1 MSYDEVKLRSLIGKC
16 QWTFAK
22 TMPTCPHEYIVRN
35 KCALSDE
42 VQQSQ
47 KDKLTLSITTIGDL
61 LLRQT
66 ISNGGEHIN
75 GVNLSIP
82 IYQRPYK
89 WTARNAIQLLDDII
103 EAMND
108 NKESYRVGTLILHR
122 ASSQGSYDIVDG
134 LQRIITFSLLLKAL
148 GKNDIAFLQQE
159 LYDNEY
165 NARNIS
171 NNYRALERRVSKPDL
186 KESQQQKEEYYVKE
200 QECKRL
206 IEFVEDRC
214 ELIVVVTS
222 DVSEAFQFFDSQ
234 NARGK
239 ALYPHD
245 LLKAYHLREMID
257 IEENEV
263 ERIVKGWEQISQS
276 GLADF
281 FGNYLYRIKEW
292 VNGNRA
298 EVLDERNIHMFKGIT
313 RSARTP
319 YAQFYKSAYCYAD
332 MVNSSAM
339 PFVSGTRN
347 INAFQLDAPII
358 AGKPFFE
365 YTKHYYAILKDIQD
379 NSKYEGF
386 YINDNIIV
394 KTLDRYFKKG
404 VGNGIARLLFDTSV
418 LLYVDRF
425 CPESYPTKEDM
436 ELFEQFVVYAFVWA
450 YSLRAQYTNLGWL
463 SAQNFIM
470 ETNENLKNSFNMYKL
485 IARQDTPTTL
495 LSVLADKLIPLS
507 YSDLKDGKKNGRI
520 NAENLDEHDGDG
532 VYLNY
537 LYFFEVNRF
546 YK

>member
-1 MSYDEVKLRSLIGKC
+1 
-16 QWTFAK
+16 
-22 TMPTCPHEYIVRN
+22 
-35 KCALSDE
+35 
-42 VQQSQ
+42 
-47 KDKLTLSITTIGDL
+47 
-61 LLRQT
+61 
-66 ISNGGEHIN
+66 
-75 GVNLSIP
+75 
-82 IYQRPYK
+82 
-89 WTARNAIQLLDDII
+89 
-103 EAMND
+103 
-108 NKESYRVGTLILHR
+108 
-122 ASSQGSYDIVDG
+122 
-134 LQRIITFSLLLKAL
+134 
-148 GKNDIAFLQQE
+148 
-159 LYDNEY
+159 
-165 NARNIS
+165 
-171 NNYRALERRVSKPDL
+171 
-186 KESQQQKEEYYVKE
+186 
-200 QECKRL
+200 
-206 IEFVEDRC
+206 
-214 ELIVVVTS
+214 
-222 DVSEAFQFFDSQ
+222 
-234 NARGK
+234 
-239 ALYPHD
+239 
-245 LLKAYHLREMID
+245 MID

-365 YTKHYYAILKDIQD
+365 YTKHYYAILKDIRD

-394 KTLDRYFKKG
+394 KTLDRYFKNGK
-404 VGNGIARLLFDTSV
+404 GNGIARLLFDTSV

-495 LSVLADKLIPLS
+495 LSVLADKLTPLS
-507 YSDLKDGKKNGRI
+507 DSDIKDGKKNGRT
-520 NAENLDEHDGDG
+520 NAGNLKEYDGDG

-537 LYFFEVNRF
+537 LHFFKVNRF